1 MNYKLIAMDF
11 DGTLLTNDKKVT
23 NRTKKALLNYKEL
36 GYVIV
41 GVSARNLESARDVC
55 DFQMF
60 DYLILNNGAFVYD
73 VAKNKGDYVAT
84 ISKIDAKQLTKEI
97 EEDVLQIDYCSGT
110 KYYIY
115 KNRVENPPSFI
126 QNIKDINEIDEEIA
140 RMNLFFHTKEL
151 TSYYYNFIRERY
163 HNFNC
168 FVMQDSTDKK
178 RWLVVN
184 PLNIDKAVTLKELG
198 KRLGIG
204 SKEMISFGDGLND
217 LVMMQDDF
225 YSVAMG
231 NALDEVKEKACAITL
246 TNEEDGVAIF
256 LEDFLEE
263 LVEKK

>member
-23 NRTKKALLNYKEL
+23 RRTRKVLQDYKEL
-36 GYVIV
+36 GYIIV
-41 GVSARNLESARDVC
+41 GVTARNLGGVRDEC

-60 DYLILNNGAFVYD
+60 DYLILNNGVFIYD
-73 VAKNKGDYVAT
+73 VAKSKGDFVAD
-84 ISKIDAKQLTKEI
+84 ISKIDAKQLTREV
-97 EEDVLQIDYCSGT
+97 EGDALQIDYCSGT

-126 QNIKDINEIDEEIA
+126 QNIKDINEIDEKIA
-140 RMNLFFHTKEL
+140 RMNLFFRTKEL
-151 TSYYYNFIRERY
+151 TLHYYNFIREKY

-168 FVMQDSTDKK
+168 FVMQDSNDKK

-184 PLNIDKAVTLKELG
+184 PLNIDKAATLKELG
-198 KRLGIG
+198 KRLGICE
-204 SKEMISFGDGLND
+204 KEMIFFGDGLND

-231 NALDEVKEKACAITL
+231 NALDEVKEKACAVTL
-246 TNEEDGVAIF
+246 TNEEDGIAIF
-256 LEDFLEE
+256 LEKLLKISDN
-263 LVEKK
+263 